1 MAATMKNAPSAVVGL
16 DIGSES
22 IKVSEARL
30 TKDGVIISGLGIAQ
44 TPVGVFQDE
53 IVVDPATLGAAVKML
68 LASSGIKTRKCVSS
82 IEGQN
87 KVVVRVIEVPK
98 MEDKELSESMKWEV
112 DRQVPFAAT
121 NEIEMDYAAIP
132 SESDDL
138 NIQTMEVLLAVAQ
151 KDVVESHVAALRA
164 AGLKP
169 YAIDLAQ
176 LAAERSL
183 VELVPIDPNVL
194 PEDSVVAII
203 SIGARNTE
211 MGIFENGTLTF
222 PCPPIPI
229 AGDTITNEIAEALG
243 LSPEEAEQTKKEYAS
258 VDLESMAGYGPE
270 GSEEPTTYDQGFYM
284 PTDTAF
290 SMSEPEDSYHSAV
303 TPMDDESPKAT
314 FDLGAELG
322 FPQFDDTSSVSPAK
336 EEVTDSFDG
345 FDLGAD
351 AVDKNIVP
359 VNLDQAVGEDIEEDK
374 VVSTAFV
381 LDYDLSELEPAVT
394 HVVHTAA
401 PGATKDAAMV
411 AQVSDAISGVLID
424 LANEIRRSMEYYSV
438 KYNNTPSKVFLCGGT
453 AKIPNLAE
461 FLTRE
466 LGVPV
471 EVANPLANI
480 PCHVPSMSDFYIKD
494 LAPIFSVSVGLAI
507 RDMIG

>member
-22 IKVSEARL
+22 IKVSEARF
-30 TKDGVIISGLGIAQ
+30 TKDGIVISGLGIAQ

-53 IVVDPATLGAAVKML
+53 IVVDPATLGAAIKML

-132 SESDDL
+132 IETDDL

-151 KDVVESHVAALRA
+151 KDVVESHVAALKA

-176 LAAERSL
+176 LAAERAL
-183 VELVPIDPNVL
+183 VEMVPVDPNAL

-258 VDLESMAGYGPE
+258 IDLESMAGYGPE

-290 SMSEPEDSYHSAV
+290 SMSSEPEDSYHSVVA
-303 TPMDDESPKAT
+303 PMDDESPKAT

-322 FPQFDDTSSVSPAK
+322 FPQFDDTSSVSQEK
-336 EEVTDSFDG
+336 EVTDSFDG
-345 FDLGAD
+345 FDLGTD
-351 AVDKNIVP
+351 AEEKNIVP
-359 VNLDQAVGEDIEEDK
+359 VNLDQVADEDIEEDK

-381 LDYDLSELEPAVT
+381 PDYDLSELEPVV
-394 HVVHTAA
+394 HVVHTVAA
-401 PGATKDAAMV
+401 GTHKDEAMV
-411 AQVSDAISGVLID
+411 AQVSEAISGVLID
-424 LANEIRRSMEYYSV
+424 LANEVRRSMEYYSV

-471 EVANPLANI
+471 EVANPLGNI
-480 PCHVPSMSDFYIKD
+480 AYHVPSMSDFYIKD

>member
-30 TKDGVIISGLGIAQ
+30 TKDGIVISGLGIAQ

-53 IVVDPATLGAAVKML
+53 IIVDPATLGAAVKML

-132 SESDDL
+132 SETDDL

-151 KDVVESHVAALRA
+151 KDVVESHVAMLRA

-176 LAAERSL
+176 LAAERAL
-183 VELVPIDPNVL
+183 VEMVPVDPNAL

-258 VDLESMAGYGPE
+258 VDLDSMAGYGPE

-290 SMSEPEDSYHSAV
+290 SMTSEPEDSYHSVVA
-303 TPMDDESPKAT
+303 PMDDESPKAT

-322 FPQFDDTSSVSPAK
+322 FPQFDDTSSVSHE

-345 FDLGAD
+345 FDLGVEAKEKD
-351 AVDKNIVP
+351 IVP
-359 VNLDQAVGEDIEEDK
+359 VNLDQTADEDIEEDR

-381 LDYDLSELEPAVT
+381 PDYDLSELEPVA
-394 HVVHTAA
+394 HVAHTIAEGT
-401 PGATKDAAMV
+401 PKDEATV
-411 AQVSDAISGVLID
+411 AQVSEAISGVLID

-471 EVANPLANI
+471 EVANPLGNI
-480 PCHVPSMSDFYIKD
+480 PYHIPSMSDFYIKD

>member
-1 MAATMKNAPSAVVGL
+1 MAAINKNAPSAVVGL

-22 IKVSEARL
+22 IKVSEVRL
-30 TKDGVIISGLGIAQ
+30 TKEGIVITGLGIAQ

-53 IVVDPATLGAAVKML
+53 VVVDPATLGAAVKAL

-121 NEIEMDYAAIP
+121 NEIEMDYARIP
-132 SESDDL
+132 MVEDDL
-138 NIQTMEVLLAVAQ
+138 NIQTIEVLLAVVQ
-151 KDVVESHVAALRA
+151 KDVVESHVAALKA

-169 YAIDLAQ
+169 YAIDLAP
-176 LAAERSL
+176 LASERSL
-183 VELVPIDPNVL
+183 VEMVPVDPDAV
-194 PEDSVVAII
+194 PVDSIVAII
-203 SIGARNTE
+203 TIGARNTE

-243 LSPEEAEQTKKEYAS
+243 QTPEEAEQTKKEYAS
-258 VDLESMAGYGPE
+258 VDLDSMAGYGPE
-270 GSEEPTTYDQGFYM
+270 ASDEPTTYDQGYYM

-290 SMSEPEDSYHSAV
+290 SVKPDSDDQYNGSV
-303 TPMDDESPKAT
+303 SPMVDDTPKAT

-322 FPQFDDTSSVSPAK
+322 FPQFDDAAPVQAPA
-336 EEVTDSFDG
+336 EPADTFDG
-345 FDLGAD
+345 FDLGVPSSD
-351 AVDKNIVP
+351 SGIVP
-359 VNLDQAVGEDIEEDK
+359 VSVQNDTDEEIDVDK
-374 VVSTAFV
+374 VVSTAFSP
-381 LDYDLSELEPAVT
+381 DYDLSELEPTSA
-394 HVVHTAA
+394 HVAHTAA
-401 PGATKDAAMV
+401 PGEGKDAAMV
-411 AQVSDAISGVLID
+411 AQVSEAISGVLID

-471 EVANPLANI
+471 EVANPLGNI
-480 PCHVPSMSDFYIKD
+480 PCHVPSMSDYYIKD
-494 LAPIFSVSVGLAI
+494 LAPLFTVSVGLAI